1 MSRSIVLSNGEL
13 CVALDHRAEVR
24 DIYYPHVGL
33 EDHVRGHYIHRVGVW
48 VEGSIAWLSEDT
60 AWEISI
66 LCEEESLASRVVAR
80 HPRLQVELTFK
91 DIVYNERPVFFRRV
105 TVKNTSDRKREI
117 KLYFGHQF
125 EIYKSHG
132 SDTAY
137 YDPSTHSIIHYKGQR
152 VFLIGASLD
161 GESFTDYATG
171 RQNFQGKEGSHRDA
185 DDGLLSKNPIEHGP
199 ADSVIG
205 LYAEYESGQLRTCF
219 YWIAAG
225 ISIPAVQEL
234 NQYVIKKTPE
244 HLVQSASDYWKAWV
258 NAYKWSFY
266 GLKPEH
272 IALFKR
278 SLMYAR
284 AHVDKEGGILAS
296 LDSDMLQ
303 HGLDTYT
310 YVWPRDGAYI
320 ALALDQAGDTNVS
333 KRFFEFCNSVIS
345 SEGYFMHKYLPDK
358 SLGSSWH
365 PWVKD
370 GQLQLPIQED
380 ETALVI
386 IALRHHYEHSHD
398 LEFLE
403 QMYNVLVEK
412 ASDFLVHYRDP
423 ETKLPR
429 PSYDLWEEKRG
440 SSTYTAAVVYGA
452 LIAAAELAKIL
463 GKDGS
468 EAQFREAAHETQ
480 EAILKY
486 LWDEKE
492 GIFVKMINRKGEET
506 VYDTTVDI
514 SSVYGIFAFGVLP
527 ANDPRLARAFDATV
541 RRLSYGISIGGLARY
556 EGDEYYKK
564 NVQAA
569 GNPWI
574 ITTLWYAEYLIAN
587 ARTDADFDRVREIFS
602 WVVRRALP
610 SGVLSEQVH
619 PQTGAQLSTSPLAW
633 SHSAYVSAIL
643 KYLDRLEELG
653 ICVACNPAP

>member
-13 CVALDHRAEVR
+13 CVALDHLAEVR

-33 EDHVRGHYIHRVGVW
+33 EDHVRGHYIHRVGIW
-48 VEGSIAWLSEDT
+48 TDGRMSWFDEDGG
-60 AWEISI
+60 WEISI
-66 LCEEESLASRVVAR
+66 SCEEEALASLIVAR
-80 HPRLQVELTFK
+80 HAGLGVELTFK
-91 DIVYNERPVFFRRV
+91 DIVHNERPVFFRRV
-105 TVKNTSDRKREI
+105 TVRNTSDRSREI

-125 EIYKSHG
+125 EIYKAHG

-137 YDPSTHSIIHYKGQR
+137 YDPASHSLIHYKGKR
-152 VFLIGASLD
+152 VFLIGAMLD
-161 GESFTDYATG
+161 GEAFNDYTAG
-171 RQNFQGKEGSHRDA
+171 RANFQGREGSHRDA
-185 DDGLLSKNPIEHGP
+185 DDGSLTKNPIEHGP
-199 ADSVIG
+199 ADSAIG
-205 LYAEYESGQLRTCF
+205 LYAHYDPGQARTCH
-219 YWIAAG
+219 YWIAAAH
-225 ISIPAVQEL
+225 SIPEAQEL

-244 HLVQSASDYWKAWV
+244 HLVQSTVDYWKAWV
-258 NAYKWSFY
+258 NAYKWNFH

-272 IALFKR
+272 TMLFKR
-278 SLMYAR
+278 SLMYMR

-320 ALALDQAGDTNVS
+320 ALALDTAGDANVS

-345 SEGYFMHKYLPDK
+345 TEGYFMHKYLPDK

-370 GQLQLPIQED
+370 GQMQLPIQED

-386 IALRHHYEHSHD
+386 YALRHHYEHSHD

-403 QMYNVLVEK
+403 LMYDLLVEK
-412 ASDFLVHYRDP
+412 AGNFIVHYRDS
-423 ETKLPR
+423 ETNLPR

-440 SSTYTAAVVYGA
+440 CSTYTAASCFGA
-452 LIAAAELAKIL
+452 LVAAADMAKIL
-463 GKDGS
+463 GRTSD
-468 EAQFREAAHETQ
+468 EAQFRGAAREIQ
-480 EAILKY
+480 EAIVKY

-492 GIFVKMINRKGEET
+492 GIFVKMVNHKDQEFI
-506 VYDTTVDI
+506 YDKTVDI
-514 SSVYGIFAFGVLP
+514 SSVYGIFAFEVLP

-556 EGDEYYKK
+556 EGDEYYKASK
-564 NVQAA
+564 DAA

-587 ARTDADFDRVREIFS
+587 AHTEADFDRVREIFS
-602 WVVRRALP
+602 WVARRALS

-619 PQTGAQLSTSPLAW
+619 PQTGVQLSASPLTW
-633 SHSAYVSAIL
+633 SHAGYVSAVL
-643 KYLDRLEELG
+643 KYLARLEELG
-653 ICVACNPAP
+653 LTK

>member
-13 CVALDHRAEVR
+13 CVALDGRAEVR

-33 EDHVRGHYIHRVGVW
+33 EDHVRGHYVHRIGIW
-48 VEGSIAWLSEDT
+48 VDGRISWFEDD

-66 LCEEESLASRVVAR
+66 SCEEEALASQILAK
-80 HPRLQVELTFK
+80 HPGLEVELTFK
-91 DIVYNERPVFFRRV
+91 DIVYNERPVFFRKV
-105 TVKNTSDRKREI
+105 IVKNNANRPREI

-137 YDPSTHSIIHYKGQR
+137 YDPTSHSIVHYKGQR

-161 GESFTDYATG
+161 GESFTDYTTG
-171 RQNFQGKEGSHRDA
+171 RANFQGHEGSHRDA
-185 DDGLLSKNPIEHGP
+185 DDGSLTKNPIEHGP

-205 LYAEYESGQLRTCF
+205 LYATYAPGQERVCH

-225 ISIPAVQEL
+225 LSIPEAEEL
-234 NQYVIKKTPE
+234 NQYVVKKTPE
-244 HLVQSASDYWKAWV
+244 HLVQSTSDYWKAWV
-258 NAYKWSFY
+258 NAYQWNFH

-272 IALFKR
+272 VALFKR
-278 SLMYAR
+278 SLMYVR
-284 AHVDKEGGILAS
+284 AHVDKEGGVLAS

-310 YVWPRDGAYI
+310 YVWPRDGAYT
-320 ALALDQAGDTNVS
+320 ALALDLAGDANVS

-365 PWVKD
+365 PWIKD

-380 ETALVI
+380 ETALVMY
-386 IALRHHYEHSHD
+386 ALRYHYEHSHD

-403 QMYNVLVEK
+403 QMYNLLIEK
-412 ASDFLVHYRDP
+412 AGDFLVHYRDP

-440 SSTYTAAVVYGA
+440 TSTYTAACTYGA
-452 LIAAAELAKIL
+452 LISAAEIAKIL
-463 GKDGS
+463 GRS
-468 EAQFREAAHETQ
+468 ANETQFRDAAHEIQ

-492 GIFVKMINRKGEET
+492 GIFVKMLNRKEQEFI
-506 VYDTTVDI
+506 YDKTVDI
-514 SSVYGIFAFGVLP
+514 SSVYGIFYFGVLP

-541 RRLSYGISIGGLARY
+541 RRLSYGITIGGLARY
-556 EGDEYYKK
+556 EGDEYYKANK
-564 NVQAA
+564 DAA

-587 ARTDADFDRVREIFS
+587 AHTDADFDRIREIFS
-602 WVVRRALP
+602 WVVRRTLP

-619 PQTGAQLSTSPLAW
+619 PQTGVQLSAAPLAW
-633 SHSAYVSAIL
+633 SHAGYVTAVL
-643 KYLDRLEELG
+643 KYLNRLEELG
-653 ICVACNPAP
+653 IGTALNPAP